1 MIRRVGSQPVDG
13 VQLGLPFRAPATPPV
28 TASEPI
34 SVRIAEAIRLTGIR
48 RSKLYEL
55 MASGDLE
62 IVKIGRCTLIPM
74 DSLRAL
80 IERGRQ
86 SNS

>member
-1 MIRRVGSQPVDG
+1 MIRRTANAPIEG
-13 VQLGLPFRAPATPPV
+13 VQLGLPFSTPAAPPRAV
-28 TASEPI
+28 TEPI
-34 SVRIAEAIRLTGIR
+34 SVRIAEAVRLTGIR

-55 MASGDLE
+55 IGAGDLE

-86 SNS
+86 T